1 MSCKFRQPKV
11 TYFDCNVKKKKI
23 LVLKKRSICARIQ
36 STLINAKL
44 KG

>member
-11 TYFDCNVKKKKI
+11 TYFDCNLKKI
-23 LVLKKRSICARIQ
+23 LVLKKRFICARIQ
-36 STLINAKL
+36 STIITAKL

>member
-11 TYFDCNVKKKKI
+11 TYFDCNVKKKNTGI
-23 LVLKKRSICARIQ
+23 KKRSICARIQ
-36 STLINAKL
+36 STVITPKL